1 MVWEVIWSEKSVKQ
15 LEKID
20 KKNAQRIYNSV
31 LCCVQ
36 DPFRVVIRLTN
47 SPFYR
52 LRVGNYRVILDL
64 QQSKMIIFVVE
75 TDHRGKIY
83 KKYRL
88 TKT

>member
-1 MVWEVIWSEKSVKQ
+1 MAWEVIWSEKSVKQ
-15 LEKID
+15 LERID
-20 KKNAQRIYNSV
+20 KKSAQKIYDSV
-31 LCCVQ
+31 LDCVE
-36 DPFRVVIRLTN
+36 DPFRAVIRLTN

-83 KKYRL
+83 KR
-88 TKT
+88 

>member
-1 MVWEVIWSEKSVKQ
+1 MIWEVVWSEKSVKQ
-15 LEKID
+15 LERID
-20 KKNAQRIYNSV
+20 KKNAKKIYDSV
-31 LCCVQ
+31 LDCIE
-36 DPFRVVIRLTN
+36 DPFGVVIRLTN

-83 KKYRL
+83 KK
-88 TKT
+88 